1 MDAKEK
7 NKIKCKE
14 YYHRTKDNL
23 SDDVKEKRREQ
34 AKVRQKRFYQKNKE
48 LCQLRVYNTRIKNAN
63 KKESIET
70 KLKKFENLITES
82 EIKFIKELNLTLVI
96 RKAPRLTMWN
106 KKISQ
111 WNFKDFKKLQSLLN

>member
-1 MDAKEK
+1 MNAREK

-14 YYHRTKDNL
+14 YYLKTKDNL
-23 SDDVKEKRREQ
+23 SEEVKEKRREQ
-34 AKVRQKRFYQKNKE
+34 AKVRQRRFYEKNKE
-48 LCQLRVYNTRIKNAN
+48 LCKLRVYKTRIKKLEN
-63 KKESIET
+63 KEVIKT
-70 KLKKFENLITES
+70 KLQKYECLITES

-96 RKAPRLTMWN
+96 KKAPRLTMWN